1 MAWKPPRNLPNAI
14 TISRLVLAACL
25 FVILGI
31 VTAAQ
36 QSAGSPEQS
45 EWLRDV
51 LSRERLLF
59 GISTVIFVLAAFSDM
74 LDGYV
79 ARRWNLQTD
88 FGRIV
93 DPFADK
99 VTICGAFV
107 FLISLKGS
115 PIAGWMVVVILAR
128 ELLVDGLRGFAESR
142 GVAFPSQWAGKVKM
156 FVQSVC
162 IGWALTTMAAFPGE
176 SWALWVGVA
185 LALTTIAS
193 TLYSGGIYVFHARRV
208 LGADQISAPATGMTP
223 APAPAP
229 TTPAV
234 TTETTPAQGDPA

>member
-1 MAWKPPRNLPNAI
+1 VAWKPPRNLPNAI
-14 TISRLVLAACL
+14 TISRLVLSACL

-36 QSAGSPEQS
+36 QGAAAGPEQS
-45 EWLRDV
+45 EFLRSV
-51 LSRERLLF
+51 LGRERLLF
-59 GISTVIFVLAAFSDM
+59 GICTVIFVFAAFSDM

-99 VTICGAFV
+99 VTICGSFV
-107 FLISLKGS
+107 FLISLNGS

-162 IGWALTTMAAFPGE
+162 IGWALTAMAAFPGE
-176 SWALWVGVA
+176 AWALWTGVA
-185 LALTTIAS
+185 LAMATIAS

-208 LGADQISAPATGMTP
+208 LGADQISAPSAEQAAISREHAATT
-223 APAPAP
+223 ATA
-229 TTPAV
+229 
-234 TTETTPAQGDPA
+234 AQGDPA

>member
-1 MAWKPPRNLPNAI
+1 MAWTPPRNLPNAI
-14 TISRLVLAACL
+14 TISRLVLALAL
-25 FVILGI
+25 FVILGL

-36 QSAGSPEQS
+36 QAAAGEGAS
-45 EWLRDV
+45 EFYASV
-51 LSRERLLF
+51 LGQERLLL
-59 GISTVIFVLAAFSDM
+59 GICTVIFGFAAFSDM

-99 VTICGAFV
+99 VTICGTFV

-142 GVAFPSQWAGKVKM
+142 GVAFPSVWAGKVKM
-156 FVQSVC
+156 FFQSC
-162 IGWALTTMAAFPGE
+162 CLGWILLTLAAMRE
-176 SWALWVGVA
+176 QQWAHYLG
-185 LALTTIAS
+185 LLFLTITIAS
-193 TLYSGGIYVFHARRV
+193 TLYSGAIYVFLARKV
-208 LGADQISAPATGMTP
+208 LGQVGEQPQAATEQPQAAGG
-223 APAPAP
+223 AA
-229 TTPAV
+229 
-234 TTETTPAQGDPA
+234 

>member
-1 MAWKPPRNLPNAI
+1 MAWNPPRNLPNAI
-14 TISRLVLAACL
+14 TISRLVLAAAL
-25 FVILGI
+25 FVILGL

-36 QSAGSPEQS
+36 QPEPS
-45 EWLRDV
+45 EFLKSV
-51 LSRERLLF
+51 GGQERLLF
-59 GISTVIFVLAAFSDM
+59 GICTVIFVFAAFSDM

-99 VTICGAFV
+99 VTICGSFV

-156 FVQSVC
+156 FIQSIC
-162 IGWALTTMAAFPGE
+162 IGWVLLTMAIWPGE
-176 SWALWVGVA
+176 SWAIYTGLA
-185 LALTTIAS
+185 LALGTIAS
-193 TLYSGGIYVFHARRV
+193 TLYSGGIYVFHARKV
-208 LGADQISAPATGMTP
+208 LAADQISAPSSEVPAIPTGPEQQTP
-223 APAPAP
+223 E
-229 TTPAV
+229 AV
-234 TTETTPAQGDPA
+234 SKGGSA

>member
-1 MAWKPPRNLPNAI
+1 VAWNPPRNLPNAI
-14 TISRLVLAACL
+14 TISRLVLAAAL
-25 FVILGI
+25 FVILGL

-36 QSAGSPEQS
+36 QSPEPS
-45 EWLRDV
+45 EFLKSV
-51 LSRERLLF
+51 GSRERLLF
-59 GISTVIFVLAAFSDM
+59 GICTVIFVFAAFSDM

-99 VTICGAFV
+99 VTICGSFV

-156 FVQSVC
+156 FIQSIC
-162 IGWALTTMAAFPGE
+162 IGWVLLTMAVWPSQ
-176 SWALWVGVA
+176 SWAIYTGLA
-185 LALTTIAS
+185 LALGTIAS
-193 TLYSGGIYVFHARRV
+193 TLYSGGIYVFHARKV
-208 LGADQISAPATGMTP
+208 LAADQISAPSGE
-223 APAPAP
+223 APAIPKAP
-229 TTPAV
+229 QASPPEPV
-234 TTETTPAQGDPA
+234 SNGDPA